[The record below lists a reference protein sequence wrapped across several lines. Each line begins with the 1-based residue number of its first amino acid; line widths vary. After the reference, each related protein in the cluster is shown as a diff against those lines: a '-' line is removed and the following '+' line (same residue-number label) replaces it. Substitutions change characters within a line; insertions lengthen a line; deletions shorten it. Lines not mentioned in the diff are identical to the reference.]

1 MKTYSFKKKYE
12 ADKKIAK
19 YISDISKKNNIN
31 ILVSGGTSLFG
42 VLKIL
47 SKTNSQYNF
56 FLSDERNVNQYSS
69 ESNLNNYRLLK
80 YPNMNFL
87 GFLSSKNFK
96 KSIKDYDNTL
106 LNIKFD
112 LAVLGVGTDGHVASI
127 FPNES
132 YIISETENSFY
143 CKSKLHEYN
152 RFSLKLDYILQS
164 KKIILYFNGPKK
176 IDAYKH
182 FFNLDFY
189 PLNEFLKKNKKLD
202 IYLGEYI

>member
-1 MKTYSFKKKYE
+1 
-12 ADKKIAK
+12 
-19 YISDISKKNNIN
+19 
-31 ILVSGGTSLFG
+31 
-42 VLKIL
+42 
-47 SKTNSQYNF
+47 
-56 FLSDERNVNQYSS
+56 
-69 ESNLNNYRLLK
+69 LK